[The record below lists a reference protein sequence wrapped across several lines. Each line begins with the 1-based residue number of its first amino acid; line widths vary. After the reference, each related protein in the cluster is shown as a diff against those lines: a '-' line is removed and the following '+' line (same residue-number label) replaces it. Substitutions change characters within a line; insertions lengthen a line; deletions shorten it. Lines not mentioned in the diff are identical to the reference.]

1 MKGPPVPP
9 DEIEHVVLHYVMYGF
24 AAVGLIVLLLLL
36 PALLGFSV
44 GIPSPLPSATVAGE
58 SP

>member
-1 MKGPPVPP
+1 MPP

-44 GIPSPLPSATVAGE
+44 GIPSPLPSATAAGE